1 MDAVLDGSLD
11 AEKLAKLLPAAA
23 SAAVVNQYAR
33 DLARESEH
41 VLVGEF
47 HRALKR
53 DGCIDSILDSL
64 RPKFDKHAA
73 AIEHARD
80 LIDPELSVEQ
90 ILENGAPELVA
101 VWQGLKAHIVAVSA
115 IGDVARMFGPRLG
128 LFPAII
134 EYPLAEGFR
143 VDDRALFCVGG
154 HDLALDSAP
163 FLVPD
168 SPHRGSAWF
177 RVPLRLNTL
186 EQARDRYRQFAS
198 DQWERVNSSPPE
210 MWLDEKTGK
219 TAPVRR
225 PTNPYADAA
234 VG

>member
-53 DGCIDSILDSL
+53 DDCIDSILASL
-64 RPKFDKHAA
+64 RPKFTEHAE

-80 LIDPELSVEQ
+80 LINPESSVEQ
-90 ILENGAPELVA
+90 ILESGTPELVA
-101 VWQGLKAHIVAVSA
+101 VWQGLKAHIAAVSA
-115 IGDVARMFGPRLG
+115 IGDVARQFGPRLG
-128 LFPAII
+128 NFPAIT
-134 EYPLAEGFR
+134 EYSLAEGFR
-143 VDDRALFCVGG
+143 VDDRALFCCGG
-154 HDLALDSAP
+154 PSLALDSAP

-177 RVPLRLNTL
+177 RVPLKLNTL
-186 EQARDRYRQFAS
+186 TQAKERYRRFAS
-198 DQWERVNSSPPE
+198 EQWERVNSGPVE
-210 MWLDEKTGK
+210 QWVDEKTGK

-225 PTNPYADAA
+225 PTNPYADAS